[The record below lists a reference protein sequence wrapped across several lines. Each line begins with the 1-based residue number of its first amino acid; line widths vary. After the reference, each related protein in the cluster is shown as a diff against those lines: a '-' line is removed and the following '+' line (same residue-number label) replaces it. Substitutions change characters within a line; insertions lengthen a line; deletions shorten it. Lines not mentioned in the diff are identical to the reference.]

1 MAEFDLLVPENV
13 DAALAALRA
22 TPPEET
28 VVLAGGSDLLLDLE
42 EGRIRAQRVVS
53 LRRLPWKDLAWK
65 DGRLRIGST
74 LPLSELEDDT
84 RVQREIP
91 GLWQAVHAVG
101 SLALRHRATIGGN
114 LARSAPASD
123 LLPILLALDA
133 SVELVGIQGTRTVS
147 LDEFLRASRST
158 ALGPGELIRSV
169 EIPEARPSE
178 YLWQR
183 VRPANDISQ
192 VGVAV
197 ARSRIEPAWRIA
209 LGGIAPRPMRIL
221 EAERALST
229 QPSDSAI
236 DSAAKHA
243 AARAPFA
250 TGKRA
255 SEEYRRLLVRA
266 LVARAVRSVR
276 AQRSSSPAAEGAP

>member
-1 MAEFDLLVPENV
+1 MAEFDLLVPETV
-13 DAALAALRA
+13 DAALAALHA
-22 TPPEET
+22 TPAEAT
-28 VVLAGGSDLLLDLE
+28 VVLAGGTDLLLDLD
-42 EGRIRAQRVVS
+42 EGRITARRVVS
-53 LRRLPWKDLAWK
+53 LRKLPWRDLAWE

-74 LPLSELEDDT
+74 LPLSELDDDA
-84 RVQREIP
+84 RLRREIP

-101 SLALRHRATIGGN
+101 GVALRHRATIGGN
-114 LARSAPASD
+114 LARAAPASD

-133 SVELVGIQGTRTVS
+133 SVELVGMPGKRTVPLES
-147 LDEFLRASRST
+147 FLRASRST
-158 ALGPGELIRSV
+158 SLGPGELIRSV

-197 ARSRIEPAWRIA
+197 ARSRTAPYWRIA
-209 LGGIAPRPMRIL
+209 LGGITPRTMRIE
-221 EAERALST
+221 EAEQALPAR
-229 QPSDSAI
+229 PSDEAI
-236 DSAAKHA
+236 EVAANHA

-250 TGKRA
+250 TDKRA
-255 SEEYRRLLVRA
+255 SEEYRRLLVRT

-276 AQRSSSPAAEGAP
+276 SQHASSPAPQVMA